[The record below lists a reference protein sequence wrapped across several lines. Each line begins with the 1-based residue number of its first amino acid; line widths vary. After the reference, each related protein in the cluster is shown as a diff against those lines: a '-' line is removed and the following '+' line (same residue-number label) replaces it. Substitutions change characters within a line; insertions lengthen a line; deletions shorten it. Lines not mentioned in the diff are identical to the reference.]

1 MSYAQFEMSC
11 AEAEDE
17 DISEEQAAERSAQAV
32 ALARRVYERAN
43 TSLRAAKDKEERVLL
58 LEAWRNFEETH
69 GDDISQEKVKQRMP
83 RRIKR
88 RQRVQAEDGVGFK
101 TTKYVNCIY
110 TILLLI
116 PEILC
121 FLP

>member
-11 AEAEDE
+11 AEPEDE
-17 DISEEQAAERSAQAV
+17 GEESPEEVAARTDQAV

-43 TSLRAAKDKEERVLL
+43 TALRAVKDKEERVLL

-69 GDDISQEKVKQRMP
+69 GDDISLDKVKQRMP

-88 RQRVQAEDGVGFK
+88 RQRVQAEDGVC
-101 TTKYVNCIY
+101 TSHIY
-110 TILLLI
+110 TFVKCLLHHV
-116 PEILC
+116 
-121 FLP
+121 FF